1 MLFNRHSDLEGAHAF
16 LSASK
21 GTWIDYTSEK
31 LEATYES
38 RQAVLRGTEL
48 HEIAAKL
55 ITMKVKLP
63 RSQKT
68 LNMYVNDAIGFR
80 MQPEVVLAYSP
91 VAFGTADA
99 ISFRDN
105 LLRIHDLKTGVHP
118 ANMRQLRIY
127 AAFFCLEYRHHP
139 AKLNCELRIYQ
150 NDDIVIE
157 HPDPEEI
164 LRIMAVTEE
173 HSAHLE
179 RLRSVYE

>member
-21 GTWIDYTSEK
+21 GTWVDYTPKK
-31 LEATYES
+31 LEATYMN
-38 RQAVLRGTEL
+38 RQAVLKGTEL
-48 HEIAAKL
+48 HELAAKL
-55 ITMKVKLP
+55 INMKVKLP

-80 MQPEVVLAYSP
+80 MLPEVVLAYST

-99 ISFRDN
+99 ISFRDD

-127 AAFFCLEYRHHP
+127 AAFFCLEYRYHP
-139 AKLNCELRIYQ
+139 AKIKCELRIYQ
-150 NDDIVIE
+150 NDDIIIE

-164 LRIMAVTEE
+164 LRIMGVTEE